1 MDVDAI
7 PTTAAEPAPPLPSTE
22 PLSLEAALGLLDQA
36 TDPLW
41 LAQAAL
47 FISSSPSAQLGN
59 VAVALARAWEA
70 TTGFE
75 EAARAAVAAS
85 SEGEAAAISPER
97 REALAARREIGE
109 RRRRLRTWIELLGGE
124 AALKRAED
132 DERKAALAA
141 AGGGAGSELDELAD
155 LVDDDPW
162 AELEESS
169 DDDEAPSA
177 GGRAVSRTGTHRS
190 TASTSC
196 GGGTPR
202 SALPFDLPTFLAA
215 PLPYLALHLTTP
227 PQLRSLAVFVGRH
240 RDALAPF
247 RFTLLESIPD
257 WVQPELFRA
266 LLPGC
271 DDEMEL
277 ELPWAADLVKGG
289 DDDDDAGDE
298 MAWLG
303 SAEAHRLLGMTP
315 IEPLPDLP
323 TEPELL
329 SATDLTAWYRHRIES
344 IEATSGLVDRALA
357 FLQHAVSRNVP
368 DLDSLGEDLSLL
380 SKLVYDARS
389 QASSSAAVVAAADV
403 SEWTLARWRAAT
415 PEEVT
420 AGYLRYATST
430 TVVPI
435 IRSLLLPYLFVLLSR
450 SERTDMPDPTI
461 PARLIQAWLLTAPL
475 DLAVEVFAA
484 SKATLPE
491 HERIL
496 KRDEEV
502 AREALAILYGSQR
515 TDRWDVMSRIFECMP
530 AWTFGPE
537 DHEDGE
543 GSMTLLALSQFLR
556 PTAAAPAPS
565 PTDLHTFFLPL
576 RAPALSILL
585 DTLDLHLDA
594 AETFARWGV
603 PAPLGW
609 FILSAEDRAEQLSW
623 ATRLAR
629 RGGERAEANEAA
641 KGRRVGKGKAP
652 EGWEALLRDMKK
664 LRGDGDGALGRLSEV
679 EVVKVFFGGL
689 FSSGSASCR
698 SFCRSTSWC

>member
-1 MDVDAI
+1 MEANDMSA
-7 PTTAAEPAPPLPSTE
+7 PPAEPVTQPQATLP
-22 PLSLEAALGLLDQA
+22 LEAALGLLDQA

-47 FISSSPSAQLGN
+47 FISSSPDAQLGN

-75 EAARAAVAAS
+75 EAARAASAS
-85 SEGEAAAISPER
+85 STGTAAISADR

-132 DERKAALAA
+132 DERQVAKKVAIAAQGPEPQL
-141 AGGGAGSELDELAD
+141 D

-169 DDDEAPSA
+169 DDDDDAEQPSSA
-177 GGRAVSRTGTHRS
+177 GRRVASQAGTHKS
-190 TASTSC
+190 TASTS
-196 GGGTPR
+196 GGDTR

-240 RDALAPF
+240 RDALAPY
-247 RFTLLESIPD
+247 RFVLLESIPD

-266 LLPGC
+266 LLPEC
-271 DDEMEL
+271 DDEMER
-277 ELPWAADLVKGG
+277 ELPWATALVKANDHG
-289 DDDDDAGDE
+289 DDE

-303 SAEAHRLLGMTP
+303 SEEAHRLLNTTP
-315 IEPLPDLP
+315 SESPSDLP
-323 TEPELL
+323 TESELL
-329 SATDLTAWYRHRIES
+329 SAEELTAWYRYRIES

-389 QASSSAAVVAAADV
+389 QASSSTAVVAAADV

-420 AGYLRYATST
+420 AGYLRYATPS

-450 SERTDMPDPTI
+450 SERTDTPDPTI

-603 PAPLGW
+603 PATLGW
-609 FILSAEDRAEQLSW
+609 FILSAEDRTEQLSW

-652 EGWEALLRDMKK
+652 EGWDALLRDMKK
-664 LRGDGDGALGRLSEV
+664 LRGDGDGALGRISEDD
-679 EVVKVFFGGL
+679 VVKIFFGGL
-689 FSSGSASCR
+689 LSSGSESRTPC
-698 SFCRSTSWC
+698 